1 MLLNFKKNWIPEICY
16 EDGDPTGSLT
26 SALPFIPVPSEETM
40 PTFLFIF
47 ESKETGEFEP
57 GLEGEELPV
66 TEMELH
72 QYADMNFLKTKLDL
86 GTFNKIRSALGLDPL
101 EEAVEKGKKIS
112 DKIRENVQQ

>member
-1 MLLNFKKNWIPEICY
+1 MHFNFKKNWIPEICY

-26 SALPFIPVPSEETM
+26 SALPFIPVPNSEIM

-57 GLEGEELPV
+57 GPEGEELPV

-86 GTFNKIRSALGLDPL
+86 NTFNKIRLVLGLDPL
-101 EEAVEKGKKIS
+101 EDAVEKGKKIS
-112 DKIRENVQQ
+112 DRIRENVQ